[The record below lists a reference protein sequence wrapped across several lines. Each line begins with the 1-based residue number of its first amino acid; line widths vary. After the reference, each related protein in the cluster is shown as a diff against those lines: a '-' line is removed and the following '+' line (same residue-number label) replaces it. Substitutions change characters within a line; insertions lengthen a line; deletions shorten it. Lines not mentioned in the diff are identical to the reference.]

1 MVQAKGLRASTAHER
16 QEIQLAAPAERAVL
30 AERRYLHWHQLC
42 LFEISWNRFRYKSSR
57 SAALRVA
64 RHRCNARA
72 RPLLRRTSTMD
83 EPRDDLR
90 NEDGTVPKWARRVTD
105 TFASN
110 GVQDSKHRDLIDSI
124 EAAEKATNGVFSSK
138 SAGGILDLNAYR
150 EMEEEDRAAM
160 NQEQLRRNAEVAQLA
175 ALRAE
180 KDRLDEEA
188 ARARIKAA
196 TDEAMATAP
205 KRKSDANAPFK
216 LVKVAKKK
224 PVAAKEEDDAGGLE
238 GLLGGYGSDDS
249 NDADQSAPGNE
260 PSPPAPP
267 TTQTVPPP
275 PPHQPEAAPAGVPG
289 ADEYHSDNELD
300 VARAAEARRLRERAE
315 AELEAE
321 ETAAAMARRE
331 KEARAR
337 ARVQDIYEQE
347 RARRDEEAAERA
359 RTHQSIVPE
368 GFERVPEEER
378 EGARGRNS
386 NERRR
391 GRRSP
396 SSRSRGSESDSP
408 PRRERRH
415 RRSRS
420 RSRSR
425 DRRDDRDRDDS
436 RDRERARRRSRS
448 GSRERRRRSSPRD
461 AEYWTR
467 HYSEKFGLDDRDTGR
482 GGGKGVDE
490 WAKYYEQKYGL
501 SK

>member
-1 MVQAKGLRASTAHER
+1 
-16 QEIQLAAPAERAVL
+16 
-30 AERRYLHWHQLC
+30 
-42 LFEISWNRFRYKSSR
+42 
-57 SAALRVA
+57 
-64 RHRCNARA
+64 
-72 RPLLRRTSTMD
+72 MD

-196 TDEAMATAP
+196 TDEAMAAHP
-205 KRKSDANAPFK
+205 KRKPDANAPFK

-249 NDADQSAPGNE
+249 NDADQSARE

-275 PPHQPEAAPAGVPG
+275 SVKTSAGSLGRQARLIGILSFPLSPASSHTQGVWGAA
-289 ADEYHSDNELD
+289 HS
-300 VARAAEARRLRERAE
+300 
-315 AELEAE
+315 
-321 ETAAAMARRE
+321 
-331 KEARAR
+331 
-337 ARVQDIYEQE
+337 
-347 RARRDEEAAERA
+347 
-359 RTHQSIVPE
+359 
-368 GFERVPEEER
+368 
-378 EGARGRNS
+378 
-386 NERRR
+386 
-391 GRRSP
+391 
-396 SSRSRGSESDSP
+396 
-408 PRRERRH
+408 
-415 RRSRS
+415 
-420 RSRSR
+420 
-425 DRRDDRDRDDS
+425 
-436 RDRERARRRSRS
+436 
-448 GSRERRRRSSPRD
+448 
-461 AEYWTR
+461 
-467 HYSEKFGLDDRDTGR
+467 
-482 GGGKGVDE
+482 GGQG
-490 WAKYYEQKYGL
+490 
-501 SK
+501 

>member
-1 MVQAKGLRASTAHER
+1 
-16 QEIQLAAPAERAVL
+16 
-30 AERRYLHWHQLC
+30 
-42 LFEISWNRFRYKSSR
+42 
-57 SAALRVA
+57 
-64 RHRCNARA
+64 
-72 RPLLRRTSTMD
+72 MD

-205 KRKSDANAPFK
+205 KRKPDANAPFK

-224 PVAAKEEDDAGGLE
+224 PIAAKEQEDDAGGLE

-300 VARAAEARRLRERAE
+300 VARAAEARRLRERRE

-321 ETAAAMARRE
+321 ETAAATTRRE
-331 KEARAR
+331 QEARAR
-337 ARVQDIYEQE
+337 ALVQDIYQQE

-359 RTHQSIVPE
+359 RTHQTIVPE

-425 DRRDDRDRDDS
+425 DRRDGRDRDDS
-436 RDRERARRRSRS
+436 RDMERARRRSRSRGGS
-448 GSRERRRRSSPRD
+448 GSRERRRRSSPKD
-461 AEYWTR
+461 TEYWTR

-482 GGGKGVDE
+482 GGVKGVDE

>member
-30 AERRYLHWHQLC
+30 AERRYLHL
-42 LFEISWNRFRYKSSR
+42 LKSRGTVSETLRFLGTGFFEICRPPC
-57 SAALRVA
+57 RVSQVA
-64 RHRCNARA
+64 ARA
-72 RPLLRRTSTMD
+72 RPLLRRTSMD

-249 NDADQSAPGNE
+249 NDADADQPAQG
-260 PSPPAPP
+260 PPPPP
-267 TTQTVPPP
+267 TILTVPPP
-275 PPHQPEAAPAGVPG
+275 PPRQPEVAPAGVPG

-315 AELEAE
+315 AAEEAE
-321 ETAAAMARRE
+321 EIAAAMTRRE
-331 KEARAR
+331 QEALAR
-337 ARVQDIYEQE
+337 ARVQDIYQQE

-359 RTHQSIVPE
+359 RTHQRIVPE

-378 EGARGRNS
+378 EGAKGRNS

-467 HYSEKFGLDDRDTGR
+467 HYSEKFGLDDGDTGR

>member
-1 MVQAKGLRASTAHER
+1 M
-16 QEIQLAAPAERAVL
+16 
-30 AERRYLHWHQLC
+30 
-42 LFEISWNRFRYKSSR
+42 
-57 SAALRVA
+57 
-64 RHRCNARA
+64 
-72 RPLLRRTSTMD
+72 
-83 EPRDDLR
+83 
-90 NEDGTVPKWARRVTD
+90 PKWARRVTD

-249 NDADQSAPGNE
+249 NDADADQSAPGH
-260 PSPPAPP
+260 
-267 TTQTVPPP
+267 PPP
-275 PPHQPEAAPAGVPG
+275 PPRQPEAAPAGVPG

-359 RTHQSIVPE
+359 RTHQSIFPE

-386 NERRR
+386 TERRR

-425 DRRDDRDRDDS
+425 DRRDGRDRDDS
-436 RDRERARRRSRS
+436 RDRERARRRSRSRGGS

-467 HYSEKFGLDDRDTGR
+467 HYSEKFGLDDGDTGR

>member
-1 MVQAKGLRASTAHER
+1 
-16 QEIQLAAPAERAVL
+16 
-30 AERRYLHWHQLC
+30 
-42 LFEISWNRFRYKSSR
+42 
-57 SAALRVA
+57 
-64 RHRCNARA
+64 
-72 RPLLRRTSTMD
+72 MD

-196 TDEAMATAP
+196 TDEAMAAHP

-249 NDADQSAPGNE
+249 NDADADQSAPGAKV
-260 PSPPAPP
+260 PSPP
-267 TTQTVPPP
+267 TIQTVPPP
-275 PPHQPEAAPAGVPG
+275 PPHQPVGTEAAPDVPV

-315 AELEAE
+315 AAEEAE
-321 ETAAAMARRE
+321 EIAAATTRRE
-331 KEARAR
+331 DEARAR
-337 ARVQDIYEQE
+337 AHVQDIYQQE
-347 RARRDEEAAERA
+347 RAIRDEEAAERA

-420 RSRSR
+420 RSGSR
-425 DRRDDRDRDDS
+425 DPRDDRDRDDI
-436 RDRERARRRSRS
+436 RDRERARRRSRSRGGS

-467 HYSEKFGLDDRDTGR
+467 HYSEKFGLDDGDTGR

>member
-1 MVQAKGLRASTAHER
+1 MYDEICSPSCRAA
-16 QEIQLAAPAERAVL
+16 Q
-30 AERRYLHWHQLC
+30 
-42 LFEISWNRFRYKSSR
+42 
-57 SAALRVA
+57 VA
-64 RHRCNARA
+64 ARA

-224 PVAAKEEDDAGGLE
+224 PIAAKEQEDDAGGLE

-249 NDADQSAPGNE
+249 NDADADQSAPG
-260 PSPPAPP
+260 PPPPP

-300 VARAAEARRLRERAE
+300 VARAAEARRLREAAE
-315 AELEAE
+315 EAE
-321 ETAAAMARRE
+321 EIAAAMARRE
-331 KEARAR
+331 EEARAR
-337 ARVQDIYEQE
+337 ARVQDIYQQE
-347 RARRDEEAAERA
+347 RAIRDEEAAERA

-368 GFERVPEEER
+368 GSERVAEEER

-408 PRRERRH
+408 PGRERRH
-415 RRSRS
+415 RRSRSMS

-425 DRRDDRDRDDS
+425 DRRDDRDRDDI
-436 RDRERARRRSRS
+436 RDRERRRRRSRSRGGS

-467 HYSEKFGLDDRDTGR
+467 HYSEKFGLDDGDTGR

>member
-1 MVQAKGLRASTAHER
+1 
-16 QEIQLAAPAERAVL
+16 
-30 AERRYLHWHQLC
+30 
-42 LFEISWNRFRYKSSR
+42 
-57 SAALRVA
+57 
-64 RHRCNARA
+64 
-72 RPLLRRTSTMD
+72 MD

-224 PVAAKEEDDAGGLE
+224 PVAAKEKDDAGGLE

-249 NDADQSAPGNE
+249 NDADADQSAPVH
-260 PSPPAPP
+260 PPPPP

-275 PPHQPEAAPAGVPG
+275 PPRQPEAVPAGVPG

-315 AELEAE
+315 AAEEAE
-321 ETAAAMARRE
+321 EIAAARRRRE
-331 KEARAR
+331 EEARSR
-337 ARVQDIYEQE
+337 ARVQDIYQQE

-368 GFERVPEEER
+368 GSERVPEEER
-378 EGARGRNS
+378 EGAKGRNS

-420 RSRSR
+420 RSGSR

-467 HYSEKFGLDDRDTGR
+467 HYSEKFGLDDGDTGR

-490 WAKYYEQKYGL
+490 WARYYEQKYGL

>member
-1 MVQAKGLRASTAHER
+1 MAPTLRQVSFLGTGFVDA
-16 QEIQLAAPAERAVL
+16 
-30 AERRYLHWHQLC
+30 
-42 LFEISWNRFRYKSSR
+42 R

-205 KRKSDANAPFK
+205 KRKPDANAPFK

-249 NDADQSAPGNE
+249 NDADQSARE

-275 PPHQPEAAPAGVPG
+275 PPRQPEAAPAGVPG

-315 AELEAE
+315 AAE
-321 ETAAAMARRE
+321 EGEEIAAATTRRE
-331 KEARAR
+331 DEARAR

-359 RTHQSIVPE
+359 RTHQSIFPE

-386 NERRR
+386 TERRR

-425 DRRDDRDRDDS
+425 DRRDNRDRDAS
-436 RDRERARRRSRS
+436 RDRERARRRSRSRGGS

-490 WAKYYEQKYGL
+490 WARYYEQKYGL